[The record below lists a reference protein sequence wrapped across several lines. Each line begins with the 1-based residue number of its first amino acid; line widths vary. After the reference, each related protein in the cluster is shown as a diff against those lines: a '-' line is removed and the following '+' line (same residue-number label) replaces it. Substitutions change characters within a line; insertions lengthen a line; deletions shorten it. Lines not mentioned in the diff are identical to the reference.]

1 MKTNIVIE
9 ILSPIPYLAKLWF
22 SSYGPKCCWA
32 VKNNNKFAI
41 CLQKE
46 VSDEVDFLHA
56 NKHES
61 LLQIDAMIL
70 KGTAKHSQNYQNSK
84 VQCLYNTSKDE
95 VDFFHVG

>member
-9 ILSPIPYLAKLWF
+9 ILSPIPYLAKFWF

-46 VSDEVDFLHA
+46 VSD
-56 NKHES
+56 ES